1 MARENDYF
9 IYLRILSEGSDLK
22 TLSLKRLNHVLPQKK
37 NGLGFP
43 SFCTR
48 KNNNARAE
56 IPHTAFKFMFS
67 KGWFTVAM
75 LTDDNNFTGSDRKI
89 PPTHPMCDPKTRSK
103 HSEGWQMKNTPP
115 L

>member
-1 MARENDYF
+1 MF
-9 IYLRILSEGSDLK
+9 
-22 TLSLKRLNHVLPQKK
+22 SLKK

-48 KNNNARAE
+48 KNNNPRAE
-56 IPHTAFKFMFS
+56 ISHTAFKFKSS

-75 LTDDNNFTGSDRKI
+75 LTDDNNFTGSDRRI
-89 PPTHPMCDPKTRSK
+89 PPTHLMCDPKTCS
-103 HSEGWQMKNTPP
+103 HSEGWQMKNAPP

>member
-1 MARENDYF
+1 MNLTTRPFKNF
-9 IYLRILSEGSDLK
+9 
-22 TLSLKRLNHVLPQKK
+22 VLEEVESCSPSKN

-56 IPHTAFKFMFS
+56 IPHTGFKFKSS
-67 KGWFTVAM
+67 KGWITVAT
-75 LTDDNNFTGSDRKI
+75 LRDDNNFTGSDRRI
-89 PPTHPMCDPKTRSK
+89 PPTHLMCDPKTHRK
-103 HSEGWQMKNTPP
+103 HSEGWQMKNAPS